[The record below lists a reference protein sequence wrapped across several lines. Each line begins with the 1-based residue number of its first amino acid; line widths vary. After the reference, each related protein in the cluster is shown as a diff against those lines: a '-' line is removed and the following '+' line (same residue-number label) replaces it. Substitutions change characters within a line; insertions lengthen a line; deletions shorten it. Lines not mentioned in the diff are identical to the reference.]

1 MANTLTVANYQAR
14 TRVKLNRSSYDSTK
28 LIQFA
33 DEANKE
39 ICNNRRWRF
48 LEATFSGTVT
58 TNYTN
63 YDLPADYQAAINL
76 TLTDPDMNAIF
87 MQYMPY
93 ERFDVLYP
101 DPTAL
106 TATTPSIW
114 SVYGS
119 SMIIGPAKP
128 DQDYTLRLR
137 YIKVPTPLT
146 QTTQTIDVPDDF
158 AELMVLGMYRRAL
171 EASDNFNQA
180 QVVYQE
186 WADLM
191 DQMDERLQSRQYG
204 QPLRMGKGG
213 YRGGGNRGPWN

>member
-1 MANTLTVANYQAR
+1 MANTLTIATYQAR
-14 TRVKLNRSSYDSTK
+14 TRIKLNRSSYDSTK

-48 LEATFSGTVT
+48 MEATFSGTIT
-58 TNYTN
+58 TNYNT
-63 YDLPADYQAAINL
+63 YDLPTDFQAAINL
-76 TLTDPDMNAIF
+76 TLTDPDLNAIF
-87 MQYMPY
+87 MRYVPY
-93 ERFDVLYP
+93 EIFDQMYP

-106 TATTPSIW
+106 TAATPEIW
-114 SVYGS
+114 SIFGT

-128 DQDYTLRLR
+128 DQDYTLRMR
-137 YIKVPTPLT
+137 YIKNPRDITATSDYPN
-146 QTTQTIDVPDDF
+146 VPDDF
-158 AELMVLGMYRRAL
+158 AELLVLGMYRRAL

-191 DQMDERLQSRQYG
+191 DQMDDRLMSRQYG
-204 QPLRMGKGG
+204 EPTRMGNGRRK
-213 YRGGGNRGPWN
+213 RGSNDPWA